1 MRYNIEGGSL
11 PILEM
16 NLENGESVI
25 TQGGGMIWMS
35 PNMQMDT
42 ATGSFGKA
50 VGRMFTGES
59 AFLNKYT
66 AVGGSGFITVGSSLP
81 GSIIPFEINPKEPIV
96 VQKTGFLAC
105 TPGVELSVFF
115 TKKVSS
121 GVFGGEGLIM
131 QKLSGSGMAFVEIDG
146 YCKQYNLAP
155 GQQIVVDTGYLAA
168 MDATCRMEVQTV
180 KGFKN
185 MLFGGEGLFNTVV
198 TGPGRVF
205 LQSHPVAVLRAH
217 MMMQ

>member
-1 MRYNIEGGSL
+1 MPRS
-11 PILEM
+11 
-16 NLENGESVI
+16 
-25 TQGGGMIWMS
+25 
-35 PNMQMDT
+35 
-42 ATGSFGKA
+42 SFVLAHPFKICA
-50 VGRMFTGES
+50 L
-59 AFLNKYT
+59 FLGLSK
-66 AVGGSGFITVGSSLP
+66 I
-81 GSIIPFEINPKEPIV
+81 SIIPFEINPKEPIV

-185 MLFGGEGLFNTVV
+185 MLFGGEGLFNTVI